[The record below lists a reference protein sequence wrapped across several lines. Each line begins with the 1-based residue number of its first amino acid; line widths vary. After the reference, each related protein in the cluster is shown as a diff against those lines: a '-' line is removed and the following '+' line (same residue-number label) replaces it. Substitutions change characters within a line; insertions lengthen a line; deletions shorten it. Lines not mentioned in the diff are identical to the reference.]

1 MTSLVAAAQAAFAGA
16 FPDRADDPAVALAPG
31 RVNLIGEHTDY
42 NDGFVLPMAIDRH
55 VAVAFAP
62 AEGDRIRAHAATFG
76 ETRTIELPGPE
87 PVGGGHWSD
96 YVAGVAAMYERD
108 GHRISGI
115 DLALVADL
123 PVSAGLSSSAAVE
136 LATARALSALADL
149 PWDPTAAAE
158 LCRRAE
164 NEFVGVP
171 CGIMDQLVIAAA
183 AEGSALLVDCRS
195 LEMRSVPVPASVRVV
210 ILDTGVERR
219 LAASGYAERRRSCET
234 AVQAIC
240 RQEPTVRALRDV
252 DGRLLELVRGELDS
266 TTFRR
271 AAHVVAE
278 SPRAVDFA
286 AALEAGELERCRRLM
301 DDSHWSLRDLY
312 QVSCPELDLITAL
325 ARSHDGCLG
334 ARLTGAGFGGS
345 ALALVRADAVAA
357 FTRHVGPAY
366 AAATGRQPA
375 LHVCRAV
382 AGVALV

>member
-1 MTSLVAAAQAAFAGA
+1 MTSLIPAAREAFARA
-16 FPDRADDPAVALAPG
+16 FPDRTDEPAIALAPG

-62 AEGDRIRAHAATFG
+62 AAPGRIRAHADTFG
-76 ETRTIELPGPE
+76 ETRTIDLPVPQ

-108 GHRISGI
+108 GHQMPGT
-115 DLALVADL
+115 DLALVSNL

-136 LATARALSALADL
+136 LATARALAAVADL
-149 PWDPTAAAE
+149 AWNPTTAAA

-183 AEGSALLVDCRS
+183 HEGSALLIDCRS
-195 LEMRSVPVPASVRVV
+195 LGMRAVPMPEAVCAVV
-210 ILDTGVERR
+210 LETGVERR
-219 LAASGYAERRRSCET
+219 LAVSGYADRRRACET
-234 AVQAIC
+234 AVQVL
-240 RQEPTVRALRDV
+240 RQHDPAVRALRDV
-252 DGRLLELVRGELDS
+252 DGRLLELVRDELDPV
-266 TTFRR
+266 TLRR
-271 AAHVVAE
+271 TQHVVAE

-286 AALEAGELERCRRLM
+286 AALEAGELDRCRRLL

-312 QVSCPELDLITAL
+312 EVSCPELDVITAL
-325 ARSHDGCLG
+325 ARSHEACLG

-345 ALALVRADAVAA
+345 ALALVPAEGVEEFTAD
-357 FTRHVGPAY
+357 VGPAY

-382 AGVALV
+382 PGVALV

>member
-1 MTSLVAAAQAAFAGA
+1 MTSLIPAARAAFARA
-16 FPDRADDPAVALAPG
+16 FPDRTDEPAIALAPG

-42 NDGFVLPMAIDRH
+42 NDGFVLPMAIDRY

-62 AEGDRIRAHAATFG
+62 AAATRIRAHAETFG
-76 ETRTIELPGPE
+76 ETRTIDLPDPQ

-108 GHRISGI
+108 DRSMSGC
-115 DLALVADL
+115 DLALVSNL

-136 LATARALSALADL
+136 LATARVLAAVSDL
-149 PWDPTAAAE
+149 TWDPTSAAA

-183 AEGSALLVDCRS
+183 QEGSALLIDCRT
-195 LEMRSVPVPASVRVV
+195 LGMRAVPMPKAVRAV

-219 LAASGYAERRRSCET
+219 LAASGYAERRRACET
-234 AVQAIC
+234 AVRMI
-240 RQEPTVRALRDV
+240 RQHDPSVRALRDV
-252 DGRLLELVRGELDS
+252 DGRLLELVRDDLDPI
-266 TTFRR
+266 TLRR
-271 AAHVVAE
+271 AQHVVAE

-286 AALEAGELERCRRLM
+286 AALEAGDLDRCRRLV

-312 QVSCPELDLITAL
+312 EVSCPELDTITAL
-325 ARSHDGCLG
+325 ARSHEACLG

-345 ALALVRADAVAA
+345 ALALVRADGVDE
-357 FTRHVGPAY
+357 FTAHVGAAY
-366 AAATGRQPA
+366 AAATGRQSV

-382 AGVALV
+382 AGVSLA